1 MNDSHQSR
9 HPIVI
14 TIVGVLLI
22 GALAGLP
29 FLVGPPSEEGLP
41 DVAKFIGRF
50 HPVVLHLPIGM
61 LVWVLVSE
69 VLNVFSKR
77 SDTASSRTAMGFSAA
92 SAVVAALLG
101 FVLYHSTPDYD
112 RELAERHLYGGL
124 AFCCASIAAY
134 VIKVWTDTK
143 QGKGAWLYRSVLLAS
158 VGLMTF
164 TSHDGASLTHG
175 KGYLT
180 DYAPEPLRSMLGMEP
195 RTEKKIV
202 DQATDP
208 IVYTEII
215 APILESKCY
224 SCHNEEKQKGRYR
237 MDQYEM
243 LLAGGKEGEAVISGK
258 SADSNL
264 IIRIELPES
273 DEEHMPP
280 EGKKDLEDHELL
292 LIKWWIDNGASKDAK
307 LADFPADD
315 VIKEA
320 IEKSAPSAAKP
331 QAQKT
336 FEVDSSLRNIVEQL
350 RKDFPSALQFE
361 SKESNHLVFSAAGM
375 GDSFNDA
382 ELAKLAPV
390 LPSMLALDIS
400 HSAVTDEGVKI
411 LASATALKSLRLAET
426 AVSDASLETLAKLTE
441 LESLNLY
448 GTQVTNQGVMKL
460 CSLQQLKKLYL
471 WRTQVD
477 ESTMQDLRAKLPAC
491 EIVSG
496 I

>member
-1 MNDSHQSR
+1 
-9 HPIVI
+9 
-14 TIVGVLLI
+14 
-22 GALAGLP
+22 
-29 FLVGPPSEEGLP
+29 
-41 DVAKFIGRF
+41 
-50 HPVVLHLPIGM
+50 
-61 LVWVLVSE
+61 
-69 VLNVFSKR
+69 
-77 SDTASSRTAMGFSAA
+77 
-92 SAVVAALLG
+92 
-101 FVLYHSTPDYD
+101 
-112 RELAERHLYGGL
+112 
-124 AFCCASIAAY
+124 
-134 VIKVWTDTK
+134 
-143 QGKGAWLYRSVLLAS
+143 
-158 VGLMTF
+158 
-164 TSHDGASLTHG
+164 
-175 KGYLT
+175 
-180 DYAPEPLRSMLGMEP
+180 
-195 RTEKKIV
+195 
-202 DQATDP
+202 
-208 IVYTEII
+208 
-215 APILESKCY
+215 
-224 SCHNEEKQKGRYR
+224 

-315 VIKEA
+315 AIKKA

-331 QAQKT
+331 QAQKS
-336 FEVDSSLRNIVEQL
+336 FQVDTSLRKIVEEL

-477 ESTMQDLRAKLPAC
+477 ESTMQDLRTKLPAC